1 MNLSLPS
8 AVALLTRYGAQEIAH
23 QAVADTDAPIDPA
36 LLLAAA
42 SGEPLDD
49 WSPDDVA
56 TATRALARIA
66 DAATR
71 ARSEATFYLRFRSPD
86 QAAPDWVADDLQELA
101 RYHLYDAS
109 GVKDSAVRLRYQ
121 DVIKRLEALAAEDQ
135 ARGASEAG
143 TSGLQVRSQ
152 PRLFSRDTL
161 RRL

>member
-8 AVALLTRYGAQEIAH
+8 ATALLTRYGAQEIAR
-23 QAVADTDAPIDPA
+23 QAVADTDAPVDPA

-49 WSPDDVA
+49 WAPEDVA

-71 ARSEATFYLRFRSPD
+71 ARSEASFYLRFRSAD
-86 QAAPDWVADDLQELA
+86 QAAPDWVADDLLELI
-101 RYHLYDAS
+101 RYHLYDES
-109 GVKDSAVRLRYQ
+109 GVEESAVRVRYQ
-121 DVIKRLEALAAEDQ
+121 DVIKRLEALATEDQ

-143 TSGLQVRSQ
+143 NSGLKVSGQ

-161 RRL
+161 GRL